1 MMKKMCW
8 QNPNS
13 VRHEFATFNN
23 KAICEKKN
31 EEKSWKSSQSSYFPE
46 IRKKLNPIANIR

>member
-31 EEKSWKSSQSSYFPE
+31 EEKS
-46 IRKKLNPIANIR
+46 